1 MCARQAAAC
10 LNEDAVE
17 MFCGETQAHHHT
29 KNSNSLR
36 SRLQPVGFDSYL
48 KETMLAEACVTECA
62 TAEDGLAS

>member
-1 MCARQAAAC
+1 
-10 LNEDAVE
+10 